1 MREGRC
7 TSFNLATPLCASIT
21 DTPKSPLFDRKIET
35 ATDGLKTK
43 YPRYFKLLQDN
54 AIFIADYIPSVKSEA
69 NLSDNYRKSL
79 VKALSQ
85 LFRAFLD

>member
-1 MREGRC
+1 M
-7 TSFNLATPLCASIT
+7 CASIT

-35 ATDGLKTK
+35 ATDDLKAK
-43 YPRYFKLLQDN
+43 YPRYFNLLQDN

-79 VKALSQ
+79 VKALSI
-85 LFRAFLD
+85 FSIFCKYKSF